1 MTVFVTAAPAH
12 VPRKDAL
19 PEGMNIRLACGH
31 VVLCGCK
38 GVVSCCFDCPLPR
51 CRYDGDHRGILTILN
66 EGRNREIVRLRSG
79 GQAVDSIASRFHI
92 SRRNVF
98 RVLRLCRP
106 GGEP

>member
-19 PEGMNIRLACGH
+19 PEGLQARALCGH
-31 VVLCGCK
+31 VLVCGCE
-38 GVVSCCFDCPLPR
+38 GVAACCFDCLLPR
-51 CRYDGDHRGILTILN
+51 CRYDGNHRGIVTVLN
-66 EGRNREIVRLRSG
+66 ESRDREIAKLR
-79 GQAVDSIASRFHI
+79 AVGLTVDGIASRFHL
-92 SRRNVF
+92 SRRSVF